1 MVLLPFIKNK
11 RKLLWPVTMM
21 VIYNNLWKKGTGLP
35 DRGPEE
41 INTMGVYSLHAF
53 GDLLKQNRLW
63 WASIFIHWNSHWGPG
78 REKESTAFF
87 GKQAKYIRTN
97 FGGERLSKML
107 RENLWLK
114 ASKSQWKLPSLK
126 FILSLIVHNP
136 QMKSLQC

>member
-21 VIYNNLWKKGTGLP
+21 VIYSNHWEKGTGLP

-63 WASIFIHWNSHWGPG
+63 WPEAMTVYSIFW
-78 REKESTAFF
+78 E
-87 GKQAKYIRTN
+87 
-97 FGGERLSKML
+97 
-107 RENLWLK
+107 
-114 ASKSQWKLPSLK
+114 ASKIHTDKFWWREMEQNVQREFIVKSFKKPVEITLK
-126 FILSLIVHNP
+126 FYVVTYCPQSTMWNLHNANSCSC
-136 QMKSLQC
+136 M